1 LKKPLRAII
10 LSVIPKEKDRKEAED
25 ELFEIKNLI
34 KTASGVTVLKVIQKR
49 GRPSAK
55 TYLGEGKILE
65 AAKDSKELE
74 ADIVIVNS
82 ILKPNQIKHLTK
94 IFDIEVWDRVDL
106 ILKIFNKHAKGE
118 LAKLEIQLAELKY
131 AIPKLYGKGV
141 EMSRLA
147 GGIGTRGP
155 GEQSLEYKKR
165 YIRKRIK
172 VIEKKIE
179 TIKKVRSSQ
188 RKQRKRKGLPVVSL
202 VGYTNAGKT
211 SLLQALTKK
220 ENLYIADA
228 LFATLD
234 TRIGNLYL
242 PGLQKECLVV
252 DTIGFIRDLPPILIE
267 SFAATLDEVK
277 SADLLLLVVDINDED
292 FEEKIKVVLDVLK
305 DLKCEKKRKVICF
318 NKIDRLGD
326 RSLVKELQKRYS
338 ELNPVFV
345 SAYKKENLDELIG
358 RIETEIEKKG

>member
-1 LKKPLRAII
+1 LKKSLRAII
-10 LSVIPKEKDRKEAED
+10 LSVVPKEKDRQEAED

-65 AAKDSKELE
+65 AAQDSKELD

-211 SLLQALTKK
+211 SLLQ
-220 ENLYIADA
+220 
-228 LFATLD
+228 
-234 TRIGNLYL
+234 
-242 PGLQKECLVV
+242 V
-252 DTIGFIRDLPPILIE
+252 
-267 SFAATLDEVK
+267 
-277 SADLLLLVVDINDED
+277 
-292 FEEKIKVVLDVLK
+292 
-305 DLKCEKKRKVICF
+305 
-318 NKIDRLGD
+318 
-326 RSLVKELQKRYS
+326 
-338 ELNPVFV
+338 
-345 SAYKKENLDELIG
+345 YKKENLDELIG
-358 RIETEIEKKG
+358 RIESEIEKKG